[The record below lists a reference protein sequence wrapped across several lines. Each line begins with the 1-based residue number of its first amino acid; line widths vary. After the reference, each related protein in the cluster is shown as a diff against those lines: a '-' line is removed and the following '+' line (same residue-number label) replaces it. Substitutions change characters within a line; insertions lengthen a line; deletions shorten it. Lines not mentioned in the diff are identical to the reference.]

1 MGFDH
6 GAGGATGTAGA
17 GGATGTAPRLR
28 LSIVGTGYLG
38 ATHAVCMAELGFDVV
53 LGLDVDDGK
62 IAKLADG
69 EAPFYEPGLEPL
81 LRKGPRLG
89 STAVHHVVRR
99 GGGLRRCAL
108 PLRRH
113 AAEGRRV
120 RRRPQRRGCGDRRP
134 AAAAVPTLPAGRQF
148 RLLCWIR
155 GHDQVIARPG
165 KGGHMPPRSSMARA
179 TRASGERNPKAMR
192 VRSRSFVFTLSTRAF
207 DSPWLSAASM
217 PARWSRMER
226 ASLTNAGSRQ
236 RQAHFS
242 QASSSAIP
250 SAPLS

>member
-1 MGFDH
+1 M
-6 GAGGATGTAGA
+6 
-17 GGATGTAPRLR
+17 
-28 LSIVGTGYLG
+28 
-38 ATHAVCMAELGFDVV
+38 
-53 LGLDVDDGK
+53 
-62 IAKLADG
+62 
-69 EAPFYEPGLEPL
+69 
-81 LRKGPRLG
+81 
-89 STAVHHVVRR
+89 
-99 GGGLRRCAL
+99 
-108 PLRRH
+108 
-113 AAEGRRV
+113 
-120 RRRPQRRGCGDRRP
+120 
-134 AAAAVPTLPAGRQF
+134 

-165 KGGHMPPRSSMARA
+165 SGGHSPPRSSMARA

-207 DSPWLSAASM
+207 ESPWLSAASM